1 MNPWRT
7 TRAMTEAYGIS
18 RTKSM
23 TGTGWKASPKVIGF
37 TGHRWKASFPGVES
51 QILMRFTPHLLI
63 HFYFQMEQRKSP
75 TMSICCEVSD
85 GKKKPYLLLG
95 GWRQRLGRELDILRF
110 RQSRLKGVSF
120 RKPLASNVG
129 ARGELLHIA
138 QRGWIYG
145 GSIVGWVN
153 LHNWRSL

>member
-1 MNPWRT
+1 MGSAGPKAWQAQAEKPVPRSSDLPATGEKLHFLGLNPKFSWDLLRICWST
-7 TRAMTEAYGIS
+7 SIS
-18 RTKSM
+18 RWNKENPQRCPYAVKSA
-23 TGTGWKASPKVIGF
+23 T
-37 TGHRWKASFPGVES
+37 
-51 QILMRFTPHLLI
+51 
-63 HFYFQMEQRKSP
+63 
-75 TMSICCEVSD
+75 

>member
-1 MNPWRT
+1 
-7 TRAMTEAYGIS
+7 
-18 RTKSM
+18 
-23 TGTGWKASPKVIGF
+23 
-37 TGHRWKASFPGVES
+37 
-51 QILMRFTPHLLI
+51 
-63 HFYFQMEQRKSP
+63 
-75 TMSICCEVSD
+75 MSICCEVSD